1 MAKNSTI
8 ENLQKV
14 KKPIPHKTILI
25 IILVLIVL
33 AIIGTIKSCIEG
45 DLDKS
50 SNTIPSYEKE
60 EIARMKENERI
71 NSFSF
76 IMKENE
82 RIRDSIAIWRASLS
96 PKEREALEKKEQ
108 EERDYQNKYDSPMNY
123 LSVDKW
129 SWSTGGFGSVG
140 IVEYVTFKNE
150 GIRDARDIHIEVTFL
165 GESGTELSS
174 RQAMFPIVV
183 KAGSKKTARDINV
196 GFINSQSSSARI
208 KITDATFSD

>member
-60 EIARMKENERI
+60 EIAR
-71 NSFSF
+71 
-76 IMKENE
+76 MKENE